1 MKNIKK
7 EQEKNM
13 QVNSLGDP
21 TYDKEKIN
29 TDPIWKLAFLLS
41 EIEDDKALLGW
52 ARYITTARC
61 LLDKCDIK
69 YKGDK

>member
-1 MKNIKK
+1 MKDLRK

-21 TYDKEKIN
+21 TYDKQKIN
-29 TDPIWKLAFLLS
+29 ANPTWQLAFSLS
-41 EIEDDKALLGW
+41 EIDNDRAPLGW

-61 LLDKCDIK
+61 LLDNYDIK
-69 YKGDK
+69 RKDEK